1 MVSNMNLKDYIVDVP
16 NWPKDGI
23 TFKDITPLLANTNA
37 LEFAT
42 LSMRGLLD
50 SKNVQPS
57 HIVGIEARGFIFGA
71 HLAKRMNC
79 SFIPLR
85 KKGKLPP
92 PVISKEYELEYG
104 KDTLEIKQG
113 EGKVVIVDDVYATG
127 GTAKA
132 AKELVYEAG
141 YDIVDEIFLINLKF
155 LNQDRVKSVI
165 TYE

>member
-1 MVSNMNLKDYIVDVP
+1 MKLTDYIVDVS

-50 SKNVQPS
+50 SGNMLPS
-57 HIVGIEARGFIFGA
+57 HIVGIEARGFILGA

-79 SFIPLR
+79 GFIPLR
-85 KKGKLPP
+85 KKSKLPP

-113 EGKVVIVDDVYATG
+113 DGRVAIVDDVYATG

-132 AKELVYEAG
+132 ARDLVFEAG
-141 YDIVDEIFLINLKF
+141 YDIVDEIYFINLKF
-155 LNQDRVKSVI
+155 LNQDKVKSVI

>member
-1 MVSNMNLKDYIVDVP
+1 MKLTDYIIDVP
-16 NWPKDGI
+16 NWPEEGI
-23 TFKDITPLLANTNA
+23 IFKDISPLLADTNA
-37 LEFAT
+37 FEFAT
-42 LSMRGLLD
+42 LSMRGLVD
-50 SKNVQPS
+50 VNKSVS

-79 SFIPLR
+79 GFIPLR

-92 PVISKEYELEYG
+92 PVISKEYELEYC
-104 KDTLEIKQG
+104 KDTLEIKKG
-113 EGKVVIVDDVYATG
+113 VGKVVIVDDVYATG

-132 AKELVYEAG
+132 VKELVYEAG

>member
-1 MVSNMNLKDYIVDVP
+1 MNLRDYIVDVP

-50 SKNVQPS
+50 SSNKLPS
-57 HIVGIEARGFIFGA
+57 HIVGIEARGFILGA

-85 KKGKLPP
+85 KAGKLPP

-113 EGKVVIVDDVYATG
+113 DGRVVIVDDVYATG

-132 AKELVYEAG
+132 AKELVQEAG
-141 YDIVDEIFLINLKF
+141 YDVVDEIFLINLKF
-155 LNQDRVKSVI
+155 LNRDRVKSVI

>member
-1 MVSNMNLKDYIVDVP
+1 MNLKDYIVDVP

-42 LSMRGLLD
+42 LSMRGLLG
-50 SKNVQPS
+50 SNNGQPS

-104 KDTLEIKQG
+104 TDTLEIKQG

-155 LNQDRVKSVI
+155 LNQDKVKSVM